1 MAKVK
6 QVLNAVSVEEAKQK
20 RICHRNRKKHSI
32 AGGERCLTVR
42 DPASGARRNYCIE
55 CGNAILDVAAD
66 DLEALRAGLNS

>member
-20 RICHRNRKKHSI
+20 RSAI
-32 AGGERCLTVR
+32 AIGRSTPLLVGNGVLRYAILPAAR
-42 DPASGARRNYCIE
+42 DGTYCIE

-66 DLEALRAGLNS
+66 DLEALRAA